1 MGNRVSVSFINRNP
15 DRWGDEKGKPIE
27 SIAIFDHW
35 GGNSFPKLA
44 QQYANEL
51 EAEQKEGGVNYPLD
65 RREPNTVVFD
75 FIRWLFAND
84 YIKTKERI
92 KSRFY
97 LGKDESDGD
106 NSDNGHFAID
116 ISSK

>member
-1 MGNRVSVSFINRNP
+1 MGDRVSVSFINRTP
-15 DRWGDEKGKPIE
+15 DRLGAKSEPIE

-35 GGNSFPKLA
+35 GGKSFPALA
-44 QQYANEL
+44 QQYADEL
-51 EAEQKEGGVNYPLD
+51 MAEQKDGGMSYPID
-65 RREPNTVVFD
+65 RREPDTVILD

-84 YIKTKERI
+84 HIKTAERV

-116 ISSK
+116 ISS